1 MLASKKR
8 KSTPGLKQRRFRQ
21 RLIAYRETRPA
32 RGKRKISRS
41 AVPSFFTLMNLFC
54 GFISLIQV
62 LEGRLAAAAWLIL
75 LASMFDILDGMVARL
90 TKGESQFG
98 VELDSLSD
106 IVSFGVAPSFMI
118 YVFGL
123 REFGMAGV
131 IIASL
136 PALAGAV
143 RLAKYNV
150 DFEEEKGD
158 YFNGLPIPVAGLAIV
173 AIILNA
179 DLVLQFI
186 EFVGEVNVTMITV
199 IVLSGLMVSKIPF
212 DSAPHPSAAYIRS
225 HALKVFLVTGGFI
238 LVIIFR
244 EKGLLFIL
252 IVYLLIGT
260 GRALVLFVKAIRD
273 VELQNPE

>member
-1 MLASKKR
+1 
-8 KSTPGLKQRRFRQ
+8 
-21 RLIAYRETRPA
+21 
-32 RGKRKISRS
+32 
-41 AVPSFFTLMNLFC
+41 MNLFC

-75 LASMFDILDGMVARL
+75 LASLFDILDGMMARL

-158 YFNGLPIPVAGLAIV
+158 YFSGLPIPVSGLAIV

-179 DLVLQFI
+179 ELVLQFI

-199 IVLSGLMVSKIPF
+199 IVLSGLLVSKIPF
-212 DSAPHPSAAYIRS
+212 DSAPHPSAAYIRT

-244 EKGLLFIL
+244 EKGLLFVL
-252 IVYLLIGT
+252 IVYLLIGV
-260 GRALVLFVKAIRD
+260 GRALVLFVNAVRE

>member
-1 MLASKKR
+1 
-8 KSTPGLKQRRFRQ
+8 
-21 RLIAYRETRPA
+21 
-32 RGKRKISRS
+32 
-41 AVPSFFTLMNLFC
+41 MNLFC

-75 LASMFDILDGMVARL
+75 LASMFDILDGMMARL
-90 TKGESQFG
+90 TNGESQFG

-123 REFGMAGV
+123 KEFGMAGV

-158 YFNGLPIPVAGLAIV
+158 YFSGLPIPVSGLAIV

-179 DLVLQFI
+179 ELVLQFI

-212 DSAPHPSAAYIRS
+212 DSAPHPSAAYIRT

-244 EKGLLFIL
+244 ERGLLFVL

-260 GRALVLFVKAIRD
+260 GRALVHFVKAIRD
-273 VELQNPE
+273 VELQNME